1 MGRWSEDQGVN
12 VILKVVNVYLWDTF
26 VGSVSAAEGNLFVRF
41 EYSPDIRNLG
51 VEISPYRMPLSG
63 GVYSFPDLSLQS
75 FHGLPGLLSDSLPDK
90 FGNKVIAAYLR
101 SRKLNPEDLTSI
113 DRLAYAGKR
122 GMGAL
127 EYRPAMLDDE
137 DKAERIEV
145 DSLAELANAVLK
157 MREDAKA
164 ELVEGMTDYAPIL
177 RVGSSA
183 GGARAKALIGWNE
196 ATGEVRSGQVKL
208 PSDFGYWLIKFDGLA
223 GNGDKEGDDKWG
235 YGRVEYAYY
244 LMAKAAGIDMTECRL
259 WNRRHFMTRRFDR
272 TLSGGKLHMQT
283 LGALAHFD
291 FNNPSLYSY
300 EQAFRITRQVL
311 GDIRAERE
319 LFRRMVFNVL
329 AWNCDDHVK
338 NISYLMDRDGRWTLA
353 PAYDECYSY
362 NPNGA
367 WTSGHQMSV
376 NGKKIGISDEDMIA
390 AGRIG
395 DLRPK
400 ECESIISEV
409 REVVRA
415 WPQFAAE
422 AEVKDEFVTKIGKV
436 LSKEIK

>member
-1 MGRWSEDQGVN
+1 M
-12 VILKVVNVYLWDTF
+12 LKVVNVYLWDTF
-26 VGSVSAAEGNLFVRF
+26 VGSASASEGNPVVRF

-51 VEISPYRMPLSG
+51 VEIAPYRMPLSG

-75 FHGLPGLLSDSLPDK
+75 FRGLPGLLSDSLPDK

-208 PSDFGYWLIKFDGLA
+208 PADFGYWLIKFDGLS

-235 YGRVEYAYY
+235 YGRVEYAYH
-244 LMAKAAGIDMTECRL
+244 LMAKAAGIEMTECLL
-259 WNRRHFMTRRFDR
+259 WNKRHFMTKRFDR
-272 TLSGGKLHMQT
+272 TADGDKLHMLT
-283 LGALAHFD
+283 LGAMAHFD
-291 FNNPSLYSY
+291 FNDPHVNSY
-300 EQAFRITRQVL
+300 EDAFDVTRKIVR
-311 GDIRAERE
+311 DARAEE
-319 LFRRMVFNVL
+319 QLFRRMAFNVL

-338 NISYLMDRDGRWTLA
+338 NIAYLMDRNGRWTLA
-353 PAYDECYSY
+353 PAYDECYAY
-362 NPNGA
+362 NPAGA
-367 WTSGHQMSV
+367 WTGAHQMSV
-376 NGKKIGISDEDMIA
+376 NGKRSDIA
-390 AGRIG
+390 LD
-395 DLRPK
+395 DLIAVAPQANL
-400 ECESIISEV
+400 
-409 REVVRA
+409 RERKARQVIDQVRA
-415 WPQFAAE
+415 AVADWPRFAAE
-422 AEVKDEFVTKIGKV
+422 AEVKDEFSVKIGRV
-436 LSKEIK
+436 LAA

>member
-1 MGRWSEDQGVN
+1 M
-12 VILKVVNVYLWDTF
+12 LKVVNVYLWDTF
-26 VGSVSAAEGNLFVRF
+26 VGSVSAAEGNPFVRF
-41 EYSPDIRNLG
+41 EYSPDLRNLG

-235 YGRVEYAYY
+235 YGRVEYAYH
-244 LMAKAAGIDMTECRL
+244 LMAKAAGIEMTECRL
-259 WNRRHFMTRRFDR
+259 WNKRHFMTRRFDR
-272 TLSGGKLHMQT
+272 TADGDKLHMLT
-283 LGALAHFD
+283 LGAMAHFD
-291 FNNPSLYSY
+291 FNDPHVNSY
-300 EQAFRITRQVL
+300 EDAFDVTRKIVR
-311 GDIRAERE
+311 DARAEE
-319 LFRRMVFNVL
+319 QLFRRMAFNVL

-338 NISYLMDRDGRWTLA
+338 NIAYLMDRNGRWTLA
-353 PAYDECYSY
+353 PAYDECYAY
-362 NPNGA
+362 NPAGA
-367 WTSGHQMSV
+367 WTGAHQMSI
-376 NGKKIGISDEDMIA
+376 NGKRSDITLD
-390 AGRIG
+390 
-395 DLRPK
+395 DLVAVAPQANM
-400 ECESIISEV
+400 
-409 REVVRA
+409 RERKARQVIDQVRA
-415 WPQFAAE
+415 AVADWPRFAAE
-422 AEVKDEFVTKIGKV
+422 AEVKDEFVDKIGRV
-436 LSKEIK
+436 LAA

>member
-1 MGRWSEDQGVN
+1 M
-12 VILKVVNVYLWDTF
+12 LKVVNVYLWDTF
-26 VGSVSAAEGNLFVRF
+26 VGSVSAAEGNPFVRF
-41 EYSPDIRNLG
+41 EYSPDLRNLG

-235 YGRVEYAYY
+235 YGRVEYAYH
-244 LMAKAAGIDMTECRL
+244 LMAKAAGIEMTECRL
-259 WNRRHFMTRRFDR
+259 WNKRHFMTRRFDR
-272 TLSGGKLHMQT
+272 TADGDKLHMLT
-283 LGALAHFD
+283 LGAMAHFD
-291 FNNPSLYSY
+291 FNDPHVNSY
-300 EQAFRITRQVL
+300 EDAFDVTRKIVR
-311 GDIRAERE
+311 DARAEE
-319 LFRRMVFNVL
+319 QLFRRMAFNVL

-338 NISYLMDRDGRWTLA
+338 NIAYLMDRNGRWTLA
-353 PAYDECYSY
+353 PAYDECYAY
-362 NPNGA
+362 NPAGA
-367 WTSGHQMSV
+367 WTGAHQMSV
-376 NGKKIGISDEDMIA
+376 NGKRRDITVDDLIA
-390 AGRIG
+390 VA
-395 DLRPK
+395 PQANM
-400 ECESIISEV
+400 
-409 REVVRA
+409 RERKARQVIDQVRA
-415 WPQFAAE
+415 AVADWPRFAAE
-422 AEVKDEFVTKIGKV
+422 AEVKDEFVGKIGRV
-436 LSKEIK
+436 LAV

>member
-26 VGSVSAAEGNLFVRF
+26 VGSVSAAEGNPFVRF

-90 FGNKVIAAYLR
+90 FGNKVIAAYLL

-145 DSLAELANAVLK
+145 DSLAELANAVLM

-235 YGRVEYAYY
+235 YGRVEYAYH
-244 LMAKAAGIDMTECRL
+244 LMAKAAGIEMTECRL
-259 WNRRHFMTRRFDR
+259 WNKRHFMTRRFDR
-272 TLSGGKLHMQT
+272 TLDGDKLHMLT
-283 LGALAHFD
+283 LGAMAHFD
-291 FNNPSLYSY
+291 FNDPHVNSY
-300 EQAFRITRQVL
+300 EDAFDVTRKIVR
-311 GDIRAERE
+311 DARAEE
-319 LFRRMVFNVL
+319 QLFRRMVFNVL

-338 NISYLMDRDGRWTLA
+338 NIAYLMDRNGRWTLA
-353 PAYDECYSY
+353 PAYDECYAY
-362 NPNGA
+362 NPAGA
-367 WTSGHQMSV
+367 WTGAHQMSV
-376 NGKKIGISDEDMIA
+376 NGKRRDITVDDLIA
-390 AGRIG
+390 VA
-395 DLRPK
+395 PQANM
-400 ECESIISEV
+400 
-409 REVVRA
+409 RERKARQVIDQVRA
-415 WPQFAAE
+415 AVADWPRFAAE
-422 AEVKDEFVTKIGKV
+422 AEVKDEFVDKIGRV
-436 LSKEIK
+436 LAA